1 MGSKLFCAV
10 VVTFYPD
17 TKIQARIQRLL
28 SQFCKVIVVDNGST
42 GIGFIKY
49 LSDANKNDQID
60 VIINRTNLGI
70 ATALN
75 QGVAYAVKEGFA
87 WIALLDQDSSLNK
100 SAVGE
105 IKRAIDHYP
114 ATDQLM
120 IVACKIIPETNVATA
135 EKGFGNHALWQ
146 EAEQVITSGS
156 FLSANAFQK
165 IGGFNEQL
173 FVDYVDIEYCLRLN
187 HFGYKAIT
195 AHNAQLYHMVG
206 NQDERELFGKKI
218 HPTNHSPLR
227 RYYQFRNA
235 FLLNRTYFRRN
246 PQWVYQNFVILM
258 KILIGVVLFESNK
271 FNKLLHIAKGIYHG
285 VLGCAGKRGEE
296 KYIDYLPSVNV

>member
-1 MGSKLFCAV
+1 MLNKHFCAV
-10 VVTFYPD
+10 VVTFFPD
-17 TKIQARIQRLL
+17 EEIQARIQSLL
-28 SQFCKVIVVDNGST
+28 SQFCKVIIVDNGST
-42 GIGFIKY
+42 GIDFIKY
-49 LSDANKNDQID
+49 LSDAYKNDQID

-70 ATALN
+70 AAALN
-75 QGVAYAVKEGFA
+75 QGVSYAVRKGFS

-114 ATDQLM
+114 AIDQLM
-120 IVACKIIPETNVATA
+120 IVACKIIPKRNVAIA
-135 EKGFGNHALWQ
+135 EKRLGHHALWQ

-156 FLSANAFQK
+156 FLSANAFHK
-165 IGGFNEQL
+165 IGRFNEQL
-173 FVDYVDIEYCLRLN
+173 FVDYVDIEYCLRIN

-195 AHNAQLYHMVG
+195 ANNAQLYHVVG
-206 NQDERELFGKKI
+206 NQDERSLFGKII

-235 FLLNRTYFRRN
+235 FLVYRTYFKRN
-246 PQWVYQNFVILM
+246 PQWIYQNLVVLM
-258 KILIGVVLFESNK
+258 KILTGIVLFESNK
-271 FNKLLHIAKGIYHG
+271 VNKLLHIAKGTYHG

-296 KYIDYLPSVNV
+296 KYIDYLPPR